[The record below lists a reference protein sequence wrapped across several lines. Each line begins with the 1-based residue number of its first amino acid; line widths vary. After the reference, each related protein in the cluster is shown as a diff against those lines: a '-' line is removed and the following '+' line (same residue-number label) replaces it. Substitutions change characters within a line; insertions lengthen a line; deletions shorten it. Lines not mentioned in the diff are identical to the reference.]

1 VNTEKA
7 MTDQVSTGAGSKVL
21 VVGAGAMGSL
31 FASRFARAGCDT
43 WVYDVWPE
51 DVERIRELG
60 LTVRSGDTEETV
72 PMHATSDP
80 REPGIADVVLI
91 FVKYNQTR
99 QATSDIA
106 PAIGPGTVVLT
117 LQNGLGNVKLIREVI
132 PDATLLCGFTTLTS
146 ELLGPG
152 HIEASYAG
160 RGETCVWSADGLPS
174 KACEWI
180 VDLLSR
186 SGINAIVDPEIEL
199 HIWEKLVV
207 NCCLNTLCAIS
218 GLSVG
223 ALVDRSEIWP
233 ILDGITDEV
242 VAVAAR
248 KEIAL
253 PREAARGFL
262 RHVAKEARAHYPSM
276 LRDIRAEKQTEI
288 ECLNGAVIR
297 AAERFG
303 IEVPFNRFAYGMI
316 RTLETT
322 YAQRRD
328 AGDLQ

>member
-1 VNTEKA
+1 
-7 MTDQVSTGAGSKVL
+7 
-21 VVGAGAMGSL
+21 
-31 FASRFARAGCDT
+31 
-43 WVYDVWPE
+43 
-51 DVERIRELG
+51 
-60 LTVRSGDTEETV
+60 
-72 PMHATSDP
+72 MHATTDP
-80 REPGIADVVLI
+80 CEPGVADVILI
-91 FVKYNQTR
+91 FVKYDQTR
-99 QATSDIA
+99 QAARDIA

-132 PDATLLCGFTTLTS
+132 PHATLLCGFTTLTS

-160 RGETCVWSADGLPS
+160 RGETCVWSADGMPN
-174 KACEWI
+174 KACASI
-180 VDLLSR
+180 VDLLRR
-186 SGINAIVDPEIEL
+186 SGINATVDPEIEL

-223 ALVDRSEIWP
+223 ALVDRPEVWP
-233 ILDGITDEV
+233 ILDGITDEI

-262 RHVAKEARAHYPSM
+262 RDVAKEARAHYPSM
-276 LRDIRAEKQTEI
+276 LRDIRAEQQTEI

-297 AAERFG
+297 APERFG

-316 RTLETT
+316 RTLEET
-322 YAQRRD
+322 YAQRRN